1 MDASPSISLSRGI
14 HRQLVP
20 HFDLVSIGIGK
31 EHVRLAGTEL
41 SAMEDLSA
49 RSLNCRGGAVDVPR
63 IGELKTE
70 MLDAA
75 RSPDILRSLLEHEN
89 VVRSRSLGLKEV
101 LVTIYGHHA
110 EHVVIELE
118 RSLEIG
124 HGDREMGE
132 SERFD
137 HVSDLELRARLHSI

>member
-1 MDASPSISLSRGI
+1 M
-14 HRQLVP
+14 Q
-20 HFDLVSIGIGK
+20 
-31 EHVRLAGTEL
+31 
-41 SAMEDLSA
+41 DLSA

-75 RSPDILRSLLEHEN
+75 RSPDILRSFLEHED
-89 VVRSRSLGLKEV
+89 VVRSRSLGLKEA
-101 LVTIYGHHA
+101 LVTIDGHHA
-110 EHVVIELE
+110 EYLVIELE

-124 HGDREMGE
+124 YGDSEMGE